1 MECAMDFLLT
11 LFHLTS
17 SYYGSP
23 PDHTLVRKETKVD
36 DQARTYKYVYVR
48 ASMEKESVMD
58 LGFQVGAQN
67 QSETVETGSCR
78 YP

>member
-11 LFHLTS
+11 FFHLTS

-23 PDHTLVRKETKVD
+23 PDHTLVRKEIKVD

-48 ASMEKESVMD
+48 ASMEKEIVTD
-58 LGFQVGAQN
+58 LGVQVGAQN
-67 QSETVETGSCR
+67 KTVETVSCR